1 MTIGK
6 RKGYTAKGTGAEPG
20 QDATKKVGGSLS
32 KNDHWYLQ
40 QAFGTSFDPG
50 AASLPGIEATGGDI
64 KDYQSPDTI
73 DPASGQGQW
82 YRSHTFRTS
91 GAFTVTE
98 LGVRGGNIDY
108 VIVAGGGGG
117 GNCWGPGHNAA
128 GGGAGAGG
136 LLSATNVNMS
146 NGTYPVAIGG
156 GGAGAKGTNTT
167 APGWGGA
174 NGSDSTFA
182 LPTSVSVVG
191 GGGGGTSQPSGAPG
205 PTSRHDGG
213 GGGSGGGAATR
224 GSSTGTL
231 GTGYDF
237 GNPGQ
242 QGYPGGTSG
251 SNFYAG
257 GGGGGAGGVGIST
270 ANTPG
275 GPDSIQAA
283 GGHGGIG
290 KSFSYRTGDYE
301 YYAGGGAGGSWI
313 NNGYYTTNT
322 IPLGGEGGGG
332 MGGYHGNPNT
342 TLPTR
347 YNPTA
352 VSTVRTGESGQINSG
367 GGGGGA
373 AGIDVSADAGA
384 GGSGIMVVRY
394 EIDGSQEGKVAK
406 ATGGDIAFTPAKTVH
421 VFRSSGT
428 FTVRADQSPQ
438 AIDYV
443 IVAGGGA
450 SKNIGGG
457 GGGGV

>member
-156 GGAGAKGTNTT
+156 GGLGQEGMNS
-167 APGWGGA
+167 WGGA
-174 NGSDSTFA
+174 NGSDSTLA
-182 LPTSVSVVG
+182 YSGAPQVAVG
-191 GGGGGTSQPSGAPG
+191 GGAGGAGDPAPTNAGNPGGSGGGGWYTTGQPNKGNGTQADTPLGTGYGNDGSPGQGSPEYGGA
-205 PTSRHDGG
+205 
-213 GGGSGGGAATR
+213 GGGSGG
-224 GSSTGTL
+224 
-231 GTGYDF
+231 
-237 GNPGQ
+237 
-242 QGYPGGTSG
+242 
-251 SNFYAG
+251 AG
-257 GGGGGAGGVGIST
+257 GFGTVIGPGTVNTYRYGGSTPQTYGAGGQASDYAST
-270 ANTPG
+270 NR
-275 GPDSIQAA
+275 QAA
-283 GGHGGIG
+283 G
-290 KSFSYRTGDYE
+290 
-301 YYAGGGAGGSWI
+301 AA
-313 NNGYYTTNT
+313 
-322 IPLGGEGGGG
+322 
-332 MGGYHGNPNT
+332 
-342 TLPTR
+342 
-347 YNPTA
+347 
-352 VSTVRTGESGQINSG
+352 NSG
-367 GGGGGA
+367 NGS
-373 AGIDVSADAGA
+373 SAIAA
-384 GGSGIMVVRY
+384 GGSGIVVVRY
-394 EIDGSQEGKVAK
+394 VS
-406 ATGGDIAFTPAKTVH
+406 GG
-421 VFRSSGT
+421 
-428 FTVRADQSPQ
+428 
-438 AIDYV
+438 
-443 IVAGGGA
+443 
-450 SKNIGGG
+450 
-457 GGGGV
+457 